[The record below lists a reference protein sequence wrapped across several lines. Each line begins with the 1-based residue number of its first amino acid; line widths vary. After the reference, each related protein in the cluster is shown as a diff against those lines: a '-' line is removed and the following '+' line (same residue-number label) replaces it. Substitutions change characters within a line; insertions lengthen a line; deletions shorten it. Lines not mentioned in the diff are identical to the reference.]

1 MTGTRAPADPYT
13 TRFETTVEHRDGR
26 DVVLA
31 ETYFYAESGGQP
43 ADRGTLGDHQVVD
56 VQHSDDG
63 VVHTLTEEPALGVGE
78 TVVGQVDEQFR
89 TYCVRA
95 HTASHVL
102 YGAGRRLL
110 EDLGY
115 GGFNISPEKV
125 RVDFRTS
132 TEIDDDVL
140 LALERL
146 TNRAVWES
154 RPVSWETH
162 PQSEA
167 LTMDQ
172 IAFNTKTEEGLAGES
187 VRVVTVGGDDD
198 AWDVAAC
205 GGTHVQNTREIGP
218 VTVLER
224 SNPGEGLTRVEFTVG
239 PQAIDRRVTEKEA
252 VYEASQVLGT
262 SVEDVP
268 DAVERLQN
276 DRREIE
282 RERTAL
288 QEQLVTAQ
296 LTDLRDETFERDDG
310 TWLAGAVDGMGPN
323 ELSEK
328 AAEFVDDETDVV
340 VLCGRDGRTFV
351 VVSAGEGFDAAG
363 IVDTVTAEFGGGG
376 GGSGE
381 TAQGGGIEAPPDEI
395 VAYLRE

>member
-1 MTGTRAPADPYT
+1 
-13 TRFETTVEHRDGR
+13 
-26 DVVLA
+26 
-31 ETYFYAESGGQP
+31 
-43 ADRGTLGDHQVVD
+43 
-56 VQHSDDG
+56 
-63 VVHTLTEEPALGVGE
+63 
-78 TVVGQVDEQFR
+78 
-89 TYCVRA
+89 
-95 HTASHVL
+95 
-102 YGAGRRLL
+102 
-110 EDLGY
+110 
-115 GGFNISPEKV
+115 
-125 RVDFRTS
+125 
-132 TEIDDDVL
+132 
-140 LALERL
+140 
-146 TNRAVWES
+146 
-154 RPVSWETH
+154 
-162 PQSEA
+162 
-167 LTMDQ
+167 
-172 IAFNTKTEEGLAGES
+172 
-187 VRVVTVGGDDD
+187 
-198 AWDVAAC
+198 
-205 GGTHVQNTREIGP
+205 
-218 VTVLER
+218 VLER

-351 VVSAGEGFDAAG
+351 VVSAGEGFDAAD